1 MLLSIITL
9 NYKKP
14 DLTLACLDSLYGQ
27 FGEEF
32 QSGKMEVIVVDNDSQ
47 DDSVEKLQS
56 AIKKEEYK
64 NVRFMESG
72 ENGGFAKGNNLG
84 AKSAKGDFLLFL
96 NNDTL
101 AKDKGLLKM
110 AEYLSENE
118 EIAILGGQ
126 LHNADGSLQAST
138 GKFYT
143 LVNAFLLL
151 LGMQK
156 FGLLDKSP
164 SVLSE
169 VDWVKGGLLM
179 IRKDAFESLK
189 GFDEKIF
196 MYTEDM
202 ELCYRAKQMG
212 KKILFY
218 PNVKVIHAEHGS
230 ANRSFAIVHIYK
242 GLLYFYKKHRSKLE
256 YQILKT
262 LLLAKANVAI
272 IVGSMTGNQSL
283 VKTYKEAITF

>member
-14 DLTLACLDSLYGQ
+14 DITLACLESLYAQ

-32 QSGKMEVIVVDNDSQ
+32 KKAEMEVIVVDNDSQ
-47 DDSVEKLQS
+47 DDSIEKLQN
-56 AIKKEEYK
+56 AIQKDGYK
-64 NVRFMESG
+64 NVQLIANN
-72 ENGGFAKGNNLG
+72 ENGGFAKGNNRG
-84 AKSAKGDFLLFL
+84 AKLAKGDFLLFL

-101 AKDKGLLKM
+101 VKDRGLLEM
-110 AEYLSENE
+110 AEYLKQHKD
-118 EIAILGGQ
+118 ITILGGQ
-126 LHNADGSLQAST
+126 LRNSDGTLQASS

-143 LVNAFLLL
+143 LFNVFLLL

-164 SVLSE
+164 DEIDE

-179 IRKDAFESLK
+179 IQKDDFETLQ

-202 ELCYRAKQMG
+202 ELCYRAKQRG
-212 KKILFY
+212 KKIQFY

-242 GLLYFYKKHRSKLE
+242 GLLYFYKKHRSGLE
-256 YQILKT
+256 YFVLRIL
-262 LLLAKANVAI
+262 LQAKATVAI
-272 IVGSMTGNQSL
+272 LMGSITGNSTL
-283 VKTYKEAITF
+283 VKTYKEAIK

>member
-14 DLTLACLDSLYGQ
+14 ELTAVCLESLYKQ

-32 QSGKMEVIVVDNDSQ
+32 KAEKIELIIVDNDSQ
-47 DDSVEKLQS
+47 DGSVEKLQD
-56 AIKKEEYK
+56 AIQKADYK
-64 NVRFMESG
+64 NIKLIANN
-72 ENGGFAKGNNLG
+72 ENGGFAKGNNAG

-96 NNDTL
+96 NNDTVV
-101 AKDKGLLKM
+101 KDRGLLEM
-110 AEYLSENE
+110 ADYLSQHEDVT
-118 EIAILGGQ
+118 ILGGQ
-126 LHNADGSLQAST
+126 LRNSDGSLQAST

-143 LVNAFLLL
+143 LFNAFLLL

-164 SVLSE
+164 DE
-169 VDWVKGGLLM
+169 IGTVDWVKGGLLM
-179 IRKDAFESLK
+179 IRKEAFESLK

-202 ELCYRAKQMG
+202 ELCYRASQMG

-218 PNVKVIHAEHGS
+218 PKVNVIHAEHGS
-230 ANRSFAIVHIYK
+230 TNRSFAIVHIYK
-242 GLLYFYKKHRSKLE
+242 GLLYFYKKHRSGFE

-262 LLLAKANVAI
+262 LLLLKAVAA
-272 IVGSMTGNQSL
+272 IVMGKITGNSYL
-283 VKTYKEAITF
+283 VKTYKQAIEF